1 MGENVMSLKKLI
13 REKKIRHLHIR
24 VYEGLDHEEWEIIFT
39 SSKYPYWRKVQRT
52 TDEFLVKETFQL
64 WSNHARVLQFLPP
77 QMCHDIITGK

>member
-1 MGENVMSLKKLI
+1 MSLKKLI
-13 REKKIRHLHIR
+13 RERKIRHLHIR

>member
-13 REKKIRHLHIR
+13 RERKIRHLHIR

-39 SSKYPYWRKVQRT
+39 SSKYPYWRKIQRT

>member
-1 MGENVMSLKKLI
+1 MSLKKLI

>member
-1 MGENVMSLKKLI
+1 MSLKKLI
-13 REKKIRHLHIR
+13 RERKIRHLHIR

-39 SSKYPYWRKVQRT
+39 SSKYPYWRKIQRT

>member
-1 MGENVMSLKKLI
+1 MGLKKLI
-13 REKKIRHLHIR
+13 RERKIRHLHIR

-52 TDEFLVKETFQL
+52 TDQFLVKETFQL

>member
-1 MGENVMSLKKLI
+1 MGENVMGLKKLI
-13 REKKIRHLHIR
+13 RERKIRHLHIR

-52 TDEFLVKETFQL
+52 TDQFLVKETFQL